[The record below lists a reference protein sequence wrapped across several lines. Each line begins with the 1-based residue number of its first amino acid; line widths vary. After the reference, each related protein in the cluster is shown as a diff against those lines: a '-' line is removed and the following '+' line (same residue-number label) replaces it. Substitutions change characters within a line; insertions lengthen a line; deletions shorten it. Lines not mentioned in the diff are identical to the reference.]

1 MGAAHHELAKPDQ
14 DSRKALRHHLYHVV
28 KVRPGAHATPRE
40 CLLVDISDE
49 GVRIYVVGFEV
60 AEEFIL
66 LFSHDDDI
74 LEERYK
80 VIWRRDGEIGAKFI
94 GREPL
99 QLSIAS

>member
-1 MGAAHHELAKPDQ
+1 MNLLKPDQ
-14 DSRKALRHHLYHVV
+14 DRRAALRHHLYRVV
-28 KVRPGAHATPRE
+28 KIRPGADAAPRE

-74 LEERYK
+74 IEERYK
-80 VIWRRDGEIGAKFI
+80 VIWRRNGEIGAKFI

-99 QLSIAS
+99 QLSLAS